1 MHESYN
7 NVVAA
12 LKARLPGDQ
21 LDALGASCRFILR
34 LRCIC
39 ASAFVWGL
47 VLSRFGQGKPG
58 FTQARHWFQRLAGRR
73 IWPRPFQI
81 RCKSPAAVRL
91 MHAAFDHAVE
101 PWRNGTRATTHPLQR
116 YFRDIVVWDSTPV
129 ALADPLRPFFK
140 GLRNVASQ
148 VKIYLAISAFGA
160 LPLAARLTSGHVND
174 LRQPPPLELFRKGS
188 LLLFDLGFVTYRLLR
203 EIQSAQLFYLCRMRR
218 HGHATIVGVRAG
230 PRDVVA
236 ALKRHPAGIQL
247 RDFLPR
253 DESIRSRWDL
263 DVLVYPTRDKQPVR
277 TRLVIVPGPNGEQR
291 PYLTNLGAE
300 WPPPALRELYRLR
313 WQVEL
318 VFKELKQN
326 LHLETVPT
334 KDPHA
339 SQTLI
344 WASLIAL
351 AVSRTVTTAL
361 LPPRTGAGLA
371 TRIRPAIVSRAL
383 RSCVHLLA
391 AALTAPLRRALA
403 FLRVLVDVVL
413 DEARQSRKKR
423 DSFARLRSLMPAN
436 A

>member
-1 MHESYN
+1 M
-7 NVVAA
+7 
-12 LKARLPGDQ
+12 
-21 LDALGASCRFILR
+21 
-34 LRCIC
+34 
-39 ASAFVWGL
+39 
-47 VLSRFGQGKPG
+47 
-58 FTQARHWFQRLAGRR
+58 
-73 IWPRPFQI
+73 
-81 RCKSPAAVRL
+81 
-91 MHAAFDHAVE
+91 
-101 PWRNGTRATTHPLQR
+101 
-116 YFRDIVVWDSTPV
+116 
-129 ALADPLRPFFK
+129 
-140 GLRNVASQ
+140 
-148 VKIYLAISAFGA
+148 
-160 LPLAARLTSGHVND
+160 
-174 LRQPPPLELFRKGS
+174 
-188 LLLFDLGFVTYRLLR
+188 
-203 EIQSAQLFYLCRMRR
+203 
-218 HGHATIVGVRAG
+218 
-230 PRDVVA
+230 
-236 ALKRHPAGIQL
+236 
-247 RDFLPR
+247 
-253 DESIRSRWDL
+253 
-263 DVLVYPTRDKQPVR
+263 
-277 TRLVIVPGPNGEQR
+277 
-291 PYLTNLGAE
+291 
-300 WPPPALRELYRLR
+300 YRLR